1 MLTHQCVL
9 EEALRY
15 GRRSMSGI
23 LSWRWHR
30 NGAQENGVR
39 DVSLWREML
48 GVEKAVLDRVEFDEL
63 EQVLVAHVR
72 PLKRERGQ
80 WGHRLRIALRG

>member
-1 MLTHQCVL
+1 
-9 EEALRY
+9 
-15 GRRSMSGI
+15 MSGI

-39 DVSLWREML
+39 DVCLWREML

-63 EQVLVAHVR
+63 EQVLS
-72 PLKRERGQ
+72 
-80 WGHRLRIALRG
+80 